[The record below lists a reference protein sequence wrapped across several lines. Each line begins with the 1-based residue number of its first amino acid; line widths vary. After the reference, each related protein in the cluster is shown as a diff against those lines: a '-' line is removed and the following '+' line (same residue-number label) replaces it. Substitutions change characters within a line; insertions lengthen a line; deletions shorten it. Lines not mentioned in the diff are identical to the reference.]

1 MDINIPYL
9 LAGFYSIG
17 SILLAYL
24 IVFFIANYIYS
35 KKINYDLKQE
45 IVENDNNAASI
56 SLAGYLIAVSIIF
69 IGVMIG
75 PSKGLLQDFV
85 AIITY
90 SALGIALLYIAHLIN
105 DKLILHKFENTR
117 EIVEDHNIGTGAVQA
132 ASYIAS
138 GLIIAGAIH
147 GQGGGIITT
156 IVFFLLGQASL
167 IIFTKIYDMI
177 TSFDLHKEIE
187 NDNFAAGIAF
197 SGTLIALGIILSNAS
212 SGNFISWEHNGSI
225 FIFNMLSAFILL
237 PVFRVVIDK
246 LIIINIDI
254 NDEISTDKNIGVGC
268 LECASTIAFACVLS
282 FAI

>member
-1 MDINIPYL
+1 MDIDIPYL

-35 KKINYDLKQE
+35 KKNNYDLRHE
-45 IVENDNNAASI
+45 IVEKNNNAASI

-69 IGVMIG
+69 IGGMIG
-75 PSKGLLQDFV
+75 PSQGILQDF
-85 AIITY
+85 ILITTY
-90 SALGIALLYIAHLIN
+90 SAVGIVLLYIAHIIN
-105 DKLILHKFENTR
+105 DKLILHKFDNTK

-147 GQGGGIITT
+147 GEGGGLITT
-156 IVFFLLGQASL
+156 IVFFFLGQASL
-167 IIFTKIYDMI
+167 IIFTKIYDLV
-177 TSFDLHKEIE
+177 TNFDLHKEIE

-212 SGNFISWEHNGSI
+212 SGNFISWTHNGST
-225 FIFNMLSAFILL
+225 FMFNMLSAFILL

-246 LIIINIDI
+246 LIIVNIDI
-254 NDEISTDKNIGVGC
+254 NDEISTDKNIGAGC

>member
-1 MDINIPYL
+1 MDIDIPYL

-35 KKINYDLKQE
+35 KKNNYDLRHE
-45 IVENDNNAASI
+45 IVEKNNNAASI

-69 IGVMIG
+69 IGGMIG
-75 PSKGLLQDFV
+75 PSQGILQDF
-85 AIITY
+85 ILITTY
-90 SALGIALLYIAHLIN
+90 SAVGIVLLYIAHIIN
-105 DKLILHKFENTR
+105 DKLILHKFDNTK

-147 GQGGGIITT
+147 GEGGGLITT
-156 IVFFLLGQASL
+156 IVFFFLGQASL
-167 IIFTKIYDMI
+167 IIFTKIYDLV
-177 TSFDLHKEIE
+177 TNFDLHKEIE

-212 SGNFISWEHNGSI
+212 SGNFISWAHNGST
-225 FIFNMLSAFILL
+225 FMFNMLSAFILL

-246 LIIINIDI
+246 LIIVNIDI
-254 NDEISTDKNIGVGC
+254 NDEISTDKNIGAGC